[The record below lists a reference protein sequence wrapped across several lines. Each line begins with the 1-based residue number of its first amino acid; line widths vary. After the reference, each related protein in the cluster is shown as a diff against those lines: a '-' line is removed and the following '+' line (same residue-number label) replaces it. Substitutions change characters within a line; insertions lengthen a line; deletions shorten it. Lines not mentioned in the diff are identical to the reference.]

1 MGFCTCCWKDS
12 QKGYHKLC
20 LPHASSEPALGRDIN
35 VESLLG
41 VPLRFVVECTLAMPT
56 ATTGNVVVTAVV
68 YTAARPVLLLW
79 LHTKQGISAAVVV
92 AATLVTLLMI

>member
-1 MGFCTCCWKDS
+1 M
-12 QKGYHKLC
+12 
-20 LPHASSEPALGRDIN
+20 
-35 VESLLG
+35 ESLLG

-68 YTAARPVLLLW
+68 NNAARPVLLLW
-79 LHTKQGISAAVVV
+79 LHTKQGISAVVV